1 MSTLTDV
8 EDIVLNETS
17 QAQKDKYCMISV
29 IFGSKK
35 VRLIDAEI
43 RMAVARG

>member
-1 MSTLTDV
+1 MNLK
-8 EDIVLNETS
+8 DIKLSERS

-29 IFGSKK
+29 ILGSKK
-35 VRLIDAEI
+35 VKLIDAEI